1 MTDAQ
6 IPDPLQPDISDQE
19 TKKANLRR
27 AIFDIFET
35 LVLALV
41 LYFGIDAIS
50 ARVRVQN
57 VSMQPTLYENEFVL
71 VSKLA
76 YKMGTPKIG
85 DVVIFHAPTEPGE
98 DFIKRI
104 IGIPGDH
111 VEVDDGKVFV
121 NGYRLNED
129 YLADVPR
136 YVGEWTVP
144 DGHLFVLGDNRNSS
158 SDSHSWGFVPME
170 NVVGRAVAVYW
181 PFNKFSILKQTNI
194 VSADHQ

>member
-1 MTDAQ
+1 MTD
-6 IPDPLQPDISDQE
+6 LQPMDPQNPIDQPAE
-19 TKKANLRR
+19 NRNANLRR
-27 AIFDIFET
+27 ALLDVIET
-35 LVLALV
+35 LALALI

-76 YKMGTPKIG
+76 YKVGDPKIG
-85 DVVIFHAPTEPGE
+85 DVVIFHSPTKPGE

-104 IGIPGDH
+104 IGVPGDH
-111 VEVDDGKVFV
+111 IQVYGGKVFV
-121 NGYRLNED
+121 NGFRLNED

-136 YVGEWTVP
+136 YVGEWSVP
-144 DGHLFVLGDNRNSS
+144 SGHLFVLGDNRNSS
-158 SDSHSWGFVPME
+158 SDSHDWGYVPME

-181 PFNKFSILKQTNI
+181 PLNKFTILKQTDI